1 MPADTTTFVIAL
13 LAIAVFSLAFV
24 VGLAHRDMI
33 AAITHMDRSA
43 DAWSAMAVRNMLK
56 RKKEI

>member
-43 DAWSAMAVRNMLK
+43 DAWSAMVRNMLK